1 MGKVY
6 SMTINYLDSKRI
18 SFASTFR
25 DDFIG
30 GDLWVDNDSATGVSS
45 NKLDFQMLSN
55 GAPSTVSVH
64 DLTSTDNEK
73 WVLRFHSVNF
83 STLTASSNSFMS
95 FCLSSGN
102 QTLSNNGTQSAIIHR
117 IGYMTGGKY
126 LYAQDIQSS
135 TKWCRCRWIRC
146 LHIFNKY
153 KL

>member
-1 MGKVY
+1 
-6 SMTINYLDSKRI
+6 MTIKYLDSKRI

-25 DDFIG
+25 DDFTG

-102 QTLSNNGTQSAIIHR
+102 QTL
-117 IGYMTGGKY
+117 
-126 LYAQDIQSS
+126 
-135 TKWCRCRWIRC
+135 
-146 LHIFNKY
+146 
-153 KL
+153 